1 MDRRISTGRT
11 GFLLLLLVLMYIL
24 TLGIKALPAVASP
37 GVTLILNGTRVDPA
51 VPPYIDSNGRTMVPL
66 RFVMEFMG
74 ARVDWVEDEQGIVI
88 RRGATTLKMWIGS
101 RRAYVNGQAFL
112 LDTTPVLKGNTTMV
126 PVRFISQAFGG
137 QVEWDAT
144 SQTVRI
150 TLGTVSSAKQVRL
163 TGSYVNIR
171 SGPGLDYNI
180 IDVLPLGTV
189 LKLIEE
195 ITGWYRVQLN
205 GGRQGWVAAAY
216 AEPVYDNNDNNP
228 QQGNNPP
235 PAGNNPSGGT
245 QPRGENP
252 SSGDG
257 QPPAGQPLGLAV
269 IGSRPVAILAG
280 PSPVEKQVDTAA
292 AGSKLPIWQKKGDW
306 WQVEMA
312 NGQRG
317 WLASALAAF
326 APYEPPGGEP
336 GGQQPGLRITG
347 MTVAPAGDALQVTIK
362 ASGIFT
368 YKTSRWEN
376 RLIVDVPGAV
386 LAVPKGQET
395 VEVNRSPLARVRL
408 GQFTGD
414 TVRIV
419 FDLTGAARLRVKS
432 ADKSGTIFLIEKPSL
447 NGSKIVIDPGHG
459 TDTNGADPGAI
470 GPTGVKEKDVNL
482 AMAQKLAALLRSAGA
497 SVYLTRNGETC
508 PYTLAG
514 RAYYA
519 NDLGADLF
527 ISIHSNA
534 SYSPD
539 ASGTST
545 YFYAPPDTALGQ
557 QREERRRLAATI
569 QAALV
574 TATGRKDLG
583 VLEANFSVLRN
594 TDMPSVLVEAAF
606 ISNPTEEQLLNSPAF
621 QARVAEGIFKG
632 ISAYFDGN

>member
-1 MDRRISTGRT
+1 MDRRISTGRP
-11 GFLLLLLVLMYIL
+11 GLLLLLLVLMYIL
-24 TLGIKALPAVASP
+24 TLGLKALPATAVP

-51 VPPYIDSNGRTMVPL
+51 VPPYIDGNGRTMVPL
-66 RFVMEFMG
+66 RFVMEYMG
-74 ARVDWVEDEQGIVI
+74 ARVDWVEEEQGIVVN
-88 RRGATTLKMWIGS
+88 RGATTLKMWIGS
-101 RRAYVNGQAFL
+101 RRASVNGQAIL

-137 QVEWDAT
+137 QVDWNAA

-150 TLGTVSSAKQVRL
+150 TLGTVQGASQVRL

-180 IDVLPLGTV
+180 LDVLPRGTV
-189 LKLIEE
+189 LRFTGEAP
-195 ITGWYRVQLN
+195 GWYQVQLN
-205 GGRQGWVAAAY
+205 GGRQGWVSAAY
-216 AEPVYDNNDNNP
+216 AEPVYDNNLPGNGGPPGENP
-228 QQGNNPP
+228 PTGGTQP
-235 PAGNNPSGGT
+235 PAGNPL
-245 QPRGENP
+245 P
-252 SSGDG
+252 GDG

-269 IGSRPVAILAG
+269 VGSRPVAILAG
-280 PSPVEKQVDTAA
+280 PSPVEKQVGTAA

-317 WLASALAAF
+317 WLASALATF

-336 GGQQPGLRITG
+336 GGQQPGLQITG
-347 MTVAPAGDALQVTIK
+347 VTVVPAGDALQVTVK
-362 ASGIFT
+362 ASGVFT
-368 YKTSRWEN
+368 YKTSSWNN
-376 RLIVDVPGAV
+376 RLIVDVAGAV
-386 LAVPKGQET
+386 LAVPEGQET
-395 VEVNRSPLARVRL
+395 VEVNRPPLARVRL
-408 GQFTGD
+408 GQYTAD

-419 FDLTGAARLRVKS
+419 FDLNGAARMNARPA
-432 ADKSGTIFLIEKPSL
+432 ADQGGMIFLLEKPSL
-447 NGSKIVIDPGHG
+447 KGSKIVIDPGHG

-557 QREERRRLAATI
+557 QREERRRLAAAI
-569 QAALV
+569 QSALV
-574 TATGRKDLG
+574 AAIGRKDLG

-594 TDMPSVLVEAAF
+594 TEMPSVLVETAF